1 MIKQTRTIR
10 RLLPM
15 NCLSVFDHFIG
26 LVLEGFIWFCLVK
39 YLNEHFLYRIM
50 LVFYKLSNTL
60 LQDR

>member
-26 LVLEGFIWFCLVK
+26 LALEGFIWFCFVK

-50 LVFYKLSNTL
+50 LVFYKLSNNL